1 MREGVG
7 KATPL
12 LDYRTSVAAWPLFEL
27 SPRGPSGLIVSFPRP
42 PRPRLRPRP
51 NLFIYALLR
60 RQPANDHRSKT
71 LQIGFGL
78 ISLPSPSLD
87 SIRFANL
94 DPPLPGVND
103 LDLQKKKK
111 KLNRVDSFLVNERIF
126 LSKLIE
132 MDWRWEES
140 LIINDWIGNGGGF
153 GHSRV
158 ENRLVRV
165 SSDEAGND
173 GAAAHC
179 CSYCSFRIHP
189 NWISEKSHSRLPARA
204 NRRLLIINSNRFSF
218 FHPPSILLCILFAQ
232 FISYEAKKKRTK
244 HILLSS
250 IFMILS
256 HDRKIQTIFLMIP
269 RNPG

>member
-1 MREGVG
+1 MATLWALAERTLRAYCLVSTASSPSPSTTSESIYLRTF
-7 KATPL
+7 KA
-12 LDYRTSVAAWPLFEL
+12 
-27 SPRGPSGLIVSFPRP
+27 
-42 PRPRLRPRP
+42 
-51 NLFIYALLR
+51 
-60 RQPANDHRSKT
+60 QPANDHRSKT

-132 MDWRWEES
+132 MDWRWKES

-204 NRRLLIINSNRFSF
+204 NNRRLLIINSNRFSF
-218 FHPPSILLCILFAQ
+218 FPPSIHLVVHPFRTIY
-232 FISYEAKKKRTK
+232 FIWSKEKTYEAY
-244 HILLSS
+244 II
-250 IFMILS
+250 IFDL
-256 HDRKIQTIFLMIP
+256 HDSFSWS
-269 RNPG
+269 

>member
-60 RQPANDHRSKT
+60 RSRRTTTAQRHCKLASDWSLSLPLPSTRFV
-71 LQIGFGL
+71 LQISILRCQGWTIL
-78 ISLPSPSLD
+78 IYK
-87 SIRFANL
+87 
-94 DPPLPGVND
+94 
-103 LDLQKKKK
+103 KKKK

-132 MDWRWEES
+132 MDWRWKES

-204 NRRLLIINSNRFSF
+204 NNRRLLIINSNRFSF
-218 FHPPSILLCILFAQ
+218 FPPSIHLVVHPFRTIY
-232 FISYEAKKKRTK
+232 FIYWSKEKMYEAY
-244 HILLSS
+244 II
-250 IFMILS
+250 IFDL
-256 HDRKIQTIFLMIP
+256 HDSFSWS
-269 RNPG
+269 